1 MNESAPERGG
11 GLISFSTVRLRL
23 DIAYDGTRYLGW
35 AIQPQGR
42 TIQGEIQ
49 QALGLILGTPC
60 SLIVAGRTDA
70 GVHARGQVAHVDI
83 DASLWADNSHRL
95 LRRLNGVLSND
106 IRVMSIK
113 PAPPGFDARFSALAR
128 HYVYRIAISQAG
140 PDPLL
145 RHDRIHRRRA
155 LDVVA
160 MKAGAIQLLGEHD
173 FLAFC
178 KPREFAT
185 TIRTLLSC
193 DVIEVEY
200 GVELHI
206 SADAFCHSMVRAI
219 AGALLDIGEGRQQ
232 PEWIAELLDVTAK
245 PNDVVVLAA
254 QGLTLER
261 VDYPEDS
268 RLAAQAVLTRVRRG
282 SDSG

>member
-1 MNESAPERGG
+1 MNESAPSLGG
-11 GLISFSTVRLRL
+11 GLISFSTIRLRL
-23 DIAYDGTRYLGW
+23 NISYDGTRYLGW
-35 AIQPQGR
+35 AIQPQGS
-42 TIQGEIQ
+42 TVQGEIQ
-49 QALGLILGTPC
+49 QALGIILGTPC
-60 SLIVAGRTDA
+60 SLTVAGRTDA

-83 DASLWADNSHRL
+83 DASLWAKHSHRL
-95 LRRLNGVLSND
+95 LRRLNGVLPND
-106 IRVMSIK
+106 IRVKSID

-128 HYVYRIAISQAG
+128 HYVYRIAISQSG
-140 PDPLL
+140 PDPLS

-160 MKAGAIQLLGEHD
+160 MKEGAIQLLGEHD

-185 TIRTLLSC
+185 TIRTLLNC
-193 DVIEVEY
+193 DVVEVLD

-232 PEWIAELLDVTAK
+232 PEWIAELLDVSAK
-245 PNDVVVLAA
+245 PNDVVVLPA
-254 QGLTLER
+254 QGLTLEQ
-261 VDYPEDS
+261 VDYPEDA
-268 RLAAQAVLTRVRRG
+268 RLAVQAELTRARRS